1 MQAIKPAEA
10 DGSLGELP
18 EGLQIGWSVN
28 QINFEED
35 YMREKIY
42 GKRISQGSFFAR
54 MKNKAAEYLN
64 NPDKLNQLIEKAKNK
79 AESKKQ
85 GPLKEVL
92 DSLMALL
99 RLVRAYAKREYL
111 EVPWQSLLLIVAT
124 ILYFLLPTDVI
135 PDWILGLG
143 YIDDAAL
150 IGWTM
155 NTMKSDID
163 GFREWESRKSDG

>member
-1 MQAIKPAEA
+1 MQAIKPTEA

-18 EGLQIGWSVN
+18 EGLQIGRSVN
-28 QINFEED
+28 QINLEED
-35 YMREKIY
+35 YMREKKY

-64 NPDKLNQLIEKAKNK
+64 NPDKLNQLIDNAKNK

-92 DSLMALL
+92 DSLMALF

-155 NTMKSDID
+155 NTVKSDID
-163 GFREWESRKSDG
+163 GFREWESTKTDG

>member
-1 MQAIKPAEA
+1 
-10 DGSLGELP
+10 
-18 EGLQIGWSVN
+18 
-28 QINFEED
+28 
-35 YMREKIY
+35 MRGKKY

-64 NPDKLNQLIEKAKNK
+64 NPDKLNKLIDNAKTK

-85 GPLKEVL
+85 GPLKEVWN
-92 DSLMALL
+92 SLMALF
-99 RLVRAYAKREYL
+99 RLVRAYVKREYI
-111 EVPWQSLLLIVAT
+111 EVPWQSLILIVAT
-124 ILYFLLPTDVI
+124 ILYFLVPTDLI

-155 NTMKSDID
+155 NTVKSDID
-163 GFREWESRKSDG
+163 DFREWESKNTAG

>member
-1 MQAIKPAEA
+1 
-10 DGSLGELP
+10 
-18 EGLQIGWSVN
+18 
-28 QINFEED
+28 
-35 YMREKIY
+35 MREKKY

-54 MKNKAAEYLN
+54 MKNKAGEYLN
-64 NPDKLNQLIEKAKNK
+64 NPDKLNQLIDNAKNK
-79 AESKKQ
+79 AEYKKQ

-92 DSLMALL
+92 DSLMALF

-155 NTMKSDID
+155 NTVKSDID
-163 GFREWESRKSDG
+163 GFREWESTKTDG

>member
-1 MQAIKPAEA
+1 M
-10 DGSLGELP
+10 S
-18 EGLQIGWSVN
+18 
-28 QINFEED
+28 
-35 YMREKIY
+35 EKKY

-64 NPDKLNQLIEKAKNK
+64 NPEKLNELIDKAKYK

-92 DSLMALL
+92 DSLMALF
-99 RLVRAYAKREYL
+99 RLVRAYAKREYV
-111 EVPWQSLLLIVAT
+111 EVPWKSLLLIVAT
-124 ILYFLLPTDVI
+124 ILYFLVPTDLI
-135 PDWILGLG
+135 PDWIIGLG

-155 NTMKSDID
+155 NTVKSDID
-163 GFREWESRKSDG
+163 GYREWESKNSAG

>member
-150 IGWTM
+150 IGWTL
-155 NTMKSDID
+155 NTVKSDID
-163 GFREWESRKSDG
+163 GFREWESTKTDG

>member
-1 MQAIKPAEA
+1 
-10 DGSLGELP
+10 
-18 EGLQIGWSVN
+18 
-28 QINFEED
+28 
-35 YMREKIY
+35 MREKKY

-64 NPDKLNQLIEKAKNK
+64 NQEKLNELIDEAKNK

-92 DSLMALL
+92 DSLMALF
-99 RLVRAYAKREYL
+99 RLVRAYAKREYV

-124 ILYFLLPTDVI
+124 ILYFLIPTDLI
-135 PDWILGLG
+135 PDWIIGLG
-143 YIDDAAL
+143 FIDDAAL

-155 NTMKSDID
+155 NTVKTDID
-163 GFREWESRKSDG
+163 GFREWESKNSAG

>member
-1 MQAIKPAEA
+1 MRAIKPAEA

-28 QINFEED
+28 QINLEED
-35 YMREKIY
+35 YMGEKKY

-64 NPDKLNQLIEKAKNK
+64 NPDKLNQLIDNAKNK

-92 DSLMALL
+92 DSLMALF

-155 NTMKSDID
+155 NTVKSDID
-163 GFREWESRKSDG
+163 GFREWESTKTDG

>member
-1 MQAIKPAEA
+1 
-10 DGSLGELP
+10 
-18 EGLQIGWSVN
+18 
-28 QINFEED
+28 
-35 YMREKIY
+35 MREKKY

-64 NPDKLNQLIEKAKNK
+64 NPKKLNELIDKAKNK
-79 AESKKQ
+79 VESKKR

-92 DSLMALL
+92 DSLVALF
-99 RLVRAYAKREYL
+99 RLVRANAKREYV

-124 ILYFLLPTDVI
+124 ILYFLLPMDLI
-135 PDWILGLG
+135 PDWIIGLG

-155 NTMKSDID
+155 NTVKSDID
-163 GFREWESRKSDG
+163 GFREWESKNSAG

>member
-1 MQAIKPAEA
+1 
-10 DGSLGELP
+10 
-18 EGLQIGWSVN
+18 
-28 QINFEED
+28 
-35 YMREKIY
+35 MREKKY

-64 NPDKLNQLIEKAKNK
+64 NQEKLNELIDKAKYK

-92 DSLMALL
+92 DSLMALF
-99 RLVRAYAKREYL
+99 RLVRAYAKREYV

-124 ILYFLLPTDVI
+124 ILYFLIPTDLI
-135 PDWILGLG
+135 PDWIIGLG
-143 YIDDAAL
+143 FIDDAAL

-155 NTMKSDID
+155 NTVKTDID
-163 GFREWESRKSDG
+163 GFREWESKNSAG

>member
-1 MQAIKPAEA
+1 MQAIKPTEA
-10 DGSLGELP
+10 DGSLGELS
-18 EGLQIGWSVN
+18 EGLQIGRSVN
-28 QINFEED
+28 QINLEED
-35 YMREKIY
+35 YMREKKY

-64 NPDKLNQLIEKAKNK
+64 NPDKLNQLIDNAKNK

-92 DSLMALL
+92 DSLMALF

-155 NTMKSDID
+155 NTVKSDID
-163 GFREWESRKSDG
+163 GFREWESTKTDG

>member
-1 MQAIKPAEA
+1 
-10 DGSLGELP
+10 
-18 EGLQIGWSVN
+18 
-28 QINFEED
+28 
-35 YMREKIY
+35 MRGKKY

-64 NPDKLNQLIEKAKNK
+64 NPDKLNKLIDNAKTK

-85 GPLKEVL
+85 GPLKEVWN
-92 DSLMALL
+92 SLMALF
-99 RLVRAYAKREYL
+99 RLVRAYVKREYI
-111 EVPWQSLLLIVAT
+111 EVPWQSLILIVAT
-124 ILYFLLPTDVI
+124 ILYFLVPTDLI

-155 NTMKSDID
+155 NTVKSDID
-163 GFREWESRKSDG
+163 DFREWESKNSAG

>member
-1 MQAIKPAEA
+1 
-10 DGSLGELP
+10 
-18 EGLQIGWSVN
+18 
-28 QINFEED
+28 
-35 YMREKIY
+35 
-42 GKRISQGSFFAR
+42 
-54 MKNKAAEYLN
+54 
-64 NPDKLNQLIEKAKNK
+64 LIDNAKNK

-92 DSLMALL
+92 DSLMALF

-150 IGWTM
+150 IGWTI
-155 NTMKSDID
+155 NTVKSDID